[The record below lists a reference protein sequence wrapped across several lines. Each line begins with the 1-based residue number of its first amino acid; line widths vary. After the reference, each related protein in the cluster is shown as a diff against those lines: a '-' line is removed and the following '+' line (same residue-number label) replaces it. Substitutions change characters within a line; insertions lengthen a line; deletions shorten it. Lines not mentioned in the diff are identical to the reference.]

1 MRTFRAEMTRMTA
14 ALPPQPIVAVGHRI
28 ALVLAAVLWAM
39 PLSGRAE
46 PSRISW
52 AGGIDVAQGKAVR
65 GPWQMNESVWHFVD
79 DPSPAITENG
89 HVGVAWV
96 DHARQDVLFQV
107 YGPDDRPRFPE
118 PVNVS
123 RSPGIFSWLPRVIM
137 SSDEPEQVF
146 VLWQEIIFS
155 GGTHGGEI
163 LFARS
168 TDGGRTFGKPL
179 NLSNTIA
186 GAGKGRLTESIW
198 FNGSLGIARGPE
210 GNLYAAW
217 TEYEGA
223 LRFSRSTDSGE
234 NFSEPVLIAGGKGE
248 LPARG
253 PSLAVDPGGAVHLVW
268 TVGEVVDA
276 DIRYVVSSDQ
286 GRSFGGVRTLFPSEG
301 YSDAPKIA
309 AGRDGTLHLA
319 YGESPEGPLQRY
331 HVRYARTDGGSFGKS
346 VEISTEHEKVVDG
359 AGFPSLSLDAE
370 GNVYVLWEI
379 FHEGEFHPRG
389 LGFTFS
395 GDGGRAF
402 DSPVVVPGS
411 LEPRLGIN
419 GSQQGLFMNKL
430 AVNGSGEIAIVNSTF
445 IPGESSHIRLFRGRR
460 GTGG

>member
-1 MRTFRAEMTRMTA
+1 
-14 ALPPQPIVAVGHRI
+14 LPPLPILAVNPRVV
-28 ALVLAAVLWAM
+28 LVLAAVLWAL

-46 PSRISW
+46 QSRISW
-52 AGGIDVAQGKAVR
+52 SGGFDVAQGKAVR
-65 GPWQMNESVWHFVD
+65 GPWQMNESDWQFVD
-79 DPSPAITENG
+79 DPTPAITEEG
-89 HVGVAWV
+89 KVGVAWV
-96 DHARQDVLFQV
+96 DHTLQDVLFQV
-107 YGPDDRPRFPE
+107 YGPKPRFSE

-137 SSDEPEQVF
+137 TSEEPEQVF

-168 TDGGRTFGKPL
+168 SDGGRTFGKPL
-179 NLSNTIA
+179 NLSNTVA
-186 GAGKGRLTESIW
+186 GAGKGRLTEAIW
-198 FNGSLGIARGPE
+198 FNGSLDIARGPE

-223 LRFSRSTDSGE
+223 LRFSRSTDGGTS
-234 NFSEPVLIAGGKGE
+234 FSEPVLIAGGKGE

-253 PSLAVDPGGAVHLVW
+253 PSLAVDPNGSVHLVW
-268 TVGEVVDA
+268 TVGEVLDA
-276 DIRYVVSSDQ
+276 DIRYAVSIDQ
-286 GRSFGGVRTLFPSEG
+286 GRSFGAVRTLFESQG

-331 HVRYARTDGGSFGKS
+331 HVRYARAEGGSFGQA
-346 VEISTEHEKVVDG
+346 VEISMEHAKAFDG

-370 GNVYVLWEI
+370 GNVYLLWEL

-395 GDGGRAF
+395 GDGGRTF

-430 AVNGSGEIAIVNSTF
+430 AVNGAGEIAIVNSTF
-445 IPGESSHIRLFRGRR
+445 SPGDSSRIRLFRARNESGKQPRVQAPVR
-460 GTGG
+460 